1 MEFLRQFSGGGG
13 GLPNKSDWDARCLA
27 LGVNY
32 GVWDGKLLYL
42 PIQVSLSTV
51 HKEIYKKCPDT
62 DHTEIFRRG
71 QFKLEQH
78 PHWSPVG
85 SSPSL

>member
-1 MEFLRQFSGGGG
+1 MEFLRHFSGGR
-13 GLPNKSDWDARCLA
+13 LPNKSDWDVRCLA

-32 GVWDGKLLYL
+32 SVWDGKLLYL

-62 DHTEIFRRG
+62 DHTEISLRG